1 MVLETTIKVSS
12 DLKEALKSNKK
23 YGESYNQMI
32 ISMYVRLKDQGWR
45 EYEGKF

>member
-1 MVLETTIKVSS
+1 MVLETTIKVSN